1 MICEMIIRDIQPIS
15 IVEDEGFRKLL
26 HFFAPDFKIPC
37 RQTITNRIEKIFKE
51 EELELVKDL
60 EKALHIAVT
69 TDGWTSQQ
77 TQKLFS
83 TYTVA
88 YVDLENG
95 LYKNKV
101 LRTNRFA
108 KAHTGINIYEDLE
121 STFKDFK
128 ISGKHNVNNVL
139 NNFNN
144 VYFV

>member
-1 MICEMIIRDIQPIS
+1 M
-15 IVEDEGFRKLL
+15 
-26 HFFAPDFKIPC
+26 
-37 RQTITNRIEKIFKE
+37 
-51 EELELVKDL
+51 

-108 KAHTGINIYEDLE
+108 EAHTGINIHEDLE

-128 ISGKHNVNNVL
+128 ISGKYNLKNVL
-139 NNFNN
+139 DNFNN